1 MTAKDAAQA
10 VLEEAGEP
18 LHYETITERIL
29 ENGHWSTEGETPA
42 ASVNAQLSVS
52 INEKGSDSPFQRV
65 DPGVYALREWD
76 VSDYLSESE
85 GIATGED
92 RRVRVPLFPTYATA
106 RHFLRIVDGVS
117 AATYREMEATIRE
130 QTGTPQNP
138 VNWSDPDT
146 WIEER
151 LSGDNAALARR
162 IWTQSNH
169 ELNPRYTRGAHHF
182 LKAYDLI
189 GTAGDGTLR
198 ATEAG
203 ERFLDEDP
211 DVIRAIDEV
220 EGIGKLLNILAT
232 KGRAKR
238 ADLLPE
244 WQDYLDDVSTYGTQS
259 TYKDT
264 LRRRIDNV
272 IERGLVERDGHTY
285 VITQSGMD
293 YAASFAHD
301 EGGGP
306 KQELQQALKEYN
318 ETQREALRER
328 LATMDPYLFEK
339 LVSDLLEAMG
349 YEDVEVT
356 KQSGDKGIDV
366 VASVQYGI
374 TEVQEVVQVK
384 RTKSAVGRPK
394 LDQLRGA
401 LPYYDAIRG
410 TIIALGGF
418 TKGCT
423 ERALH
428 KGAAPITLIDGERLL
443 DLLIEHEIGLQ
454 KKPAVLYEVDERYF
468 DDGEQS

>member
-1 MTAKDAAQA
+1 
-10 VLEEAGEP
+10 
-18 LHYETITERIL
+18 
-29 ENGHWSTEGETPA
+29 
-42 ASVNAQLSVS
+42 VS

-65 DPGVYALREWD
+65 DPGVFALREWD

-146 WIEER
+146 WIDER

-162 IWTQSNH
+162 IWKESDH
-169 ELNPRYTRGAHHF
+169 ELNPRYTRGSHHF
-182 LKAYDLI
+182 LKAYDFI
-189 GTAGDGTLR
+189 RTTGHGTLR

-203 ERFLDEDP
+203 ERFLDGDP

-244 WQDYLDDVSTYGTQS
+244 WQDYLDDVSTYGSQS

-272 IERGLVERDGHTY
+272 IERGLVERDGHTN
-285 VITQSGMD
+285 VITQSGLD
-293 YAASFAHD
+293 YAATFARH
-301 EGGGP
+301 EGGSP
-306 KQELQQALKEYN
+306 KQELQQALKEHN
-318 ETQREALRER
+318 DAQRAALRER
-328 LATMDPYLFEK
+328 LATMDPYLFEQ
-339 LVSDLLEAMG
+339 LARDLLEAMG

-366 VASVQYGI
+366 VATVQFGI

-384 RTKSAVGRPK
+384 RTKSAVGRPI

-401 LPYYDAIRG
+401 LPYHDAIRG

-418 TKGCT
+418 TKGCKDG
-423 ERALH
+423 ALFT
-428 KGAAPITLIDGERLL
+428 GAAPITLIDGERLL

-468 DDGEQS
+468 EEREQS